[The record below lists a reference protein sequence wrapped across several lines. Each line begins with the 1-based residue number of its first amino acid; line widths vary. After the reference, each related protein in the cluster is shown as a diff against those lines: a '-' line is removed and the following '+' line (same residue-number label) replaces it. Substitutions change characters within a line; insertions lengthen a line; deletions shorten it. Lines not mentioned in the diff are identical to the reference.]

1 MSENHFAFSLSQKWR
16 KKYGKISDEKPM
28 TSAMMCCG
36 DHNSLFGLSLVSVQ
50 IQDSAQVSVKD
61 WSKKWTD
68 PMSVVGQNPATS
80 CDDWWLAM
88 AAGSMHSRKR
98 KWIQLHWTIQLS
110 WVQFSAVHLQ
120 PQVTRNNILS
130 AVARLCNNCKIS
142 SQWQRRRRTSD
153 RADGQTA
160 TEHFDRVGL
169 NDRQRQLR
177 KFSGRLSI
185 SRGRLWTQL
194 LEQDTNQPSA
204 GSRSV
209 LLVS

>member
-1 MSENHFAFSLSQKWR
+1 MIENHFAFSLSQKWR

-50 IQDSAQVSVKD
+50 IQNSAKVSVKD

-68 PMSVVGQNPATS
+68 PISVVGQNPATS

-110 WVQFSAVHLQ
+110 WVQFSFPLCIYNHRWRETTSCQLSPGYVIIVKLAV
-120 PQVTRNNILS
+120 
-130 AVARLCNNCKIS
+130 
-142 SQWQRRRRTSD
+142 SD
-153 RADGQTA
+153 REDDVPVTGPMGKLPQSTLI
-160 TEHFDRVGL
+160 E
-169 NDRQRQLR
+169 
-177 KFSGRLSI
+177 
-185 SRGRLWTQL
+185 
-194 LEQDTNQPSA
+194 
-204 GSRSV
+204 
-209 LLVS
+209 LVSMTGNGSWGSLVDDWASVVDGCEPNCYNKIQTNHQLAPSPSY